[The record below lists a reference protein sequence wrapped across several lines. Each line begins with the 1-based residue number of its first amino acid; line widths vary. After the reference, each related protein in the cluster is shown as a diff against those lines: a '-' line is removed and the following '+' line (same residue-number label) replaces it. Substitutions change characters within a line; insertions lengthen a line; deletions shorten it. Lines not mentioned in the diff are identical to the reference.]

1 MAQDLLGSGARPLR
15 VAVIGSGPSAFYA
28 VEALFKVEGLTCR
41 CDMFERLPTPF
52 GLVRGGVAPDHQKI
66 KSVARIYDQIAS
78 DPRFR
83 FFGNVQ
89 VGRDLTVEELRSA
102 YDCRIWAVG
111 NEGDRRLGVPGE
123 HLGGVHSATAFV
135 GWYNGHPDHQ
145 GHRFDLGRVRRVAVI
160 GNGNV
165 AIDVARI
172 LLQEPSRLESTD
184 ISDAALDELRR
195 SNVEEVVLLGR
206 RGPAQAAFSPKELQE
221 IARLDGVSVDVP
233 ADEIHVDACSAA
245 WLEASAPR
253 SAQRNLALLTELAS
267 AENSTLRRL
276 RTVFRAS
283 PKAVIGEEDR
293 VVAIECERN
302 RLEPDADGVPRPRG
316 TGDTFR
322 LDCDLVL
329 AAIGYRGIP
338 LPGLPFCE
346 RRGIVPNDAGR
357 VLEAAGGSIVPGD
370 YVVGWAKRGPTGLI
384 GNNSPDSKDTVS
396 ALVAD
401 LGRRR
406 EDVLPSDEAEA
417 MPLLLASRGVGF
429 VDYRDWQN
437 YDGWEIAQ
445 GVHRGKIR
453 HKLTD
458 VAEILAV
465 MRTLR
470 SAT

>member
-1 MAQDLLGSGARPLR
+1 
-15 VAVIGSGPSAFYA
+15 
-28 VEALFKVEGLTCR
+28 
-41 CDMFERLPTPF
+41 
-52 GLVRGGVAPDHQKI
+52 
-66 KSVARIYDQIAS
+66 
-78 DPRFR
+78 
-83 FFGNVQ
+83 
-89 VGRDLTVEELRSA
+89 
-102 YDCRIWAVG
+102 
-111 NEGDRRLGVPGE
+111 
-123 HLGGVHSATAFV
+123 
-135 GWYNGHPDHQ
+135 
-145 GHRFDLGRVRRVAVI
+145 
-160 GNGNV
+160 
-165 AIDVARI
+165 
-172 LLQEPSRLESTD
+172 
-184 ISDAALDELRR
+184 
-195 SNVEEVVLLGR
+195 
-206 RGPAQAAFSPKELQE
+206 
-221 IARLDGVSVDVP
+221 
-233 ADEIHVDACSAA
+233 
-245 WLEASAPR
+245 
-253 SAQRNLALLTELAS
+253 
-267 AENSTLRRL
+267 LRRL

-357 VLEAAGGSIVPGD
+357 VLEAAGGAIVPGD